1 MAVAKTS
8 DYWTT
13 RMDGGD
19 PTDLPG
25 MNNKDFTGSAGSAS
39 GLNWVVSG
47 GAGYYTQTPDA
58 SGQAM
63 TAYVAFSYTGDVP
76 VNGTPLFS
84 MDNGVHRV
92 LIVSNGT
99 TDSIKIDGTGDQD
112 FTGLDL
118 AMTEE
123 NAMPCIIRLTL
134 KTDGSVNAYLYDIM
148 EDDAGTTLSKSLT
161 GATTLGSPEVKFGVS
176 DGEVTFHTV
185 YVSEKGAFN
194 PDEIALA
201 DYTTATLIQTAFG
214 IINLLRDSRRLMLKS
229 VVGSDAINYGY
240 DLSSNM
246 ASRFNPSIHVL
257 LRRIDSPE
265 GYALAGTSAEYLFTV
280 ELYFVVKGTD
290 YRSSYRL
297 GMDLA
302 GEALDEIYGNTG
314 LKGSTDSL
322 IGHDLRLDSRL
333 DPDDSV
339 CIHTLSLRYMRRLD
353 HTKRASLS

>member
-1 MAVAKTS
+1 MAVARTT
-8 DYWTT
+8 DIWTT

-19 PTDLPG
+19 PTSLPG
-25 MNNKDFTGSAGSAS
+25 MNNKNFSGSAGVAS
-39 GLNWVVSG
+39 GLNWKITG
-47 GAGYYTQTPDA
+47 GGGYYTLT
-58 SGQAM
+58 S
-63 TAYVAFSYTGDVP
+63 TANPLTGYVALSYTGAIPADNTV
-76 VNGTPLFS
+76 LFQ
-84 MDNGVHRV
+84 M
-92 LIVSNGT
+92 SNGSHRI
-99 TDSIKIDGTGDQD
+99 SILSTGDANSLKFVGATTQT

-118 AMTEE
+118 TMADE
-123 NAMPCIIRLTL
+123 NAMPTIIRT
-134 KTDGSVNAYLYDIM
+134 TIAADGTAKAYLFDII
-148 EDDAGTTLSKSLT
+148 EDDSGTVLSKTLT
-161 GATTLGSPEVKFGVS
+161 ADSNVSTDIKFGTD

-185 YVSEKGAFN
+185 YISENGAFD
-194 PDEIALA
+194 PDEMALS
-201 DYTTATLIQTAFG
+201 DYTTATLVQTAFG

-265 GYALAGTSAEYLFTV
+265 GYALAGASAEYLFTV

-302 GEALDEIYGNTG
+302 GEALDEIYGHTG
-314 LKGSTDSL
+314 LKGTTDSL